1 MGHEIRREGPARDPA
16 LPTVPGLELAARYRP
31 ARPGAQVGGDWYDAL
46 ALPSGTTLVIGD
58 VAGHDGGAAD
68 QMGHLRAILRAIAVD
83 RQAPSELLGRLDRA
97 NLGVGPGAVATA
109 LVAHLDPIG
118 AAGARLTWSS
128 AGHYAP
134 VVVCPDGRAGQLT
147 GRSDLLLG
155 VDGRAPRTDHVTAV
169 LGRATLL
176 LFTDGLVELRGRSVA
191 ERLAGLC
198 AAASRAASQPLDVLL
213 DAVLAAMAHAGE
225 PDDVAVLAA
234 RPVG

>member
-1 MGHEIRREGPARDPA
+1 MGHEIRRGGPTRDQA

-58 VAGHDGGAAD
+58 VAGHDGVAAE
-68 QMGHLRAILRAIAVD
+68 QMAHLRAILRGIAAH

-97 NLGVGPGAVATA
+97 NLAGPGAVATA
-109 LVAHLDPIG
+109 LVAHLEPIG
-118 AAGARLTWSS
+118 AAGAQLTWSS

-134 VVVCPDGRAGQLT
+134 VVVCPHGRAGQLT

-155 VDGRAPRTDHVTAV
+155 VDARAPRTDHVTGV
-169 LGRATLL
+169 LGGATLL
-176 LFTDGLVELRGRSVA
+176 LFTDGLVELRGRPVA

-198 AAASRAASQPLDVLL
+198 AAASHMASEPLDVLL
-213 DAVLAAMAHAGE
+213 DGVLAAMAHTGE
-225 PDDVAVLAA
+225 QDDVAVLAA